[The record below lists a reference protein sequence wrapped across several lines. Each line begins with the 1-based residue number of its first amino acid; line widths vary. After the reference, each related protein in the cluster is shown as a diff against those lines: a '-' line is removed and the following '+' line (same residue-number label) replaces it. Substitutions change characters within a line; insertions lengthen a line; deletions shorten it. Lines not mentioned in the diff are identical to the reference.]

1 MVLGFL
7 VKALHRMCEGA
18 GIQYDLRQR
27 KASVEKAER
36 VLFAIEAGDADDARK
51 VTKQMLAAALRY
63 WKKTAPE
70 LLDNPVSWLATEPP
84 YESLLPPALQAVQ
97 P

>member
-1 MVLGFL
+1 MS
-7 VKALHRMCEGA
+7 EGA
-18 GIQYDLRQR
+18 GIEYNLRQR

-36 VLFAIEAGDADDARK
+36 VLLTIEAGDAEGARK
-51 VTKQMLAAALRY
+51 VTEEMLSAALRY

-70 LLDNPVSWLATEPP
+70 LLNNPVSWLVSDFSHENL
-84 YESLLPPALQAVQ
+84 LLPELLAVQ

>member
-7 VKALHRMCEGA
+7 VKALHRMSEGA
-18 GIQYDLRQR
+18 GIQYNLRQR
-27 KASVEKAER
+27 KASVEKAEK
-36 VLFAIEAGDADDARK
+36 VLLAIEAGDAEDARK
-51 VTKQMLAAALRY
+51 VTEEMLAAALRY

-70 LLDNPVSWLATEPP
+70 LLDSPVSWLADLPRENL
-84 YESLLPPALQAVQ
+84 LLPELQVVQ